1 MIYGLYNKNTGEVRY
16 VGRTGRNLRDRLHNH
31 RYNAK
36 TERCNSP
43 KGKWIRK
50 VDPKNIEIL
59 KLENPSKNEKE
70 KELWWM
76 EYLEY
81 LGCNLLNVADYET
94 GSEAGKTHI
103 GKLPKECVEKMGE
116 VSDVKLAEKYK
127 VDVKTIK
134 ARREQREIEAYS
146 KRYDL
151 PDKCIEHLGK
161 KSDVELARI
170 YGVSREVI
178 RRRRKEEKIQPYQP
192 ERYTKKEKVA
202 EIKWFI
208 ECGDMSY
215 REIGNKYNVSKSC
228 IGEIARETNHKQ
240 VDKKKPQWVN

>member
-1 MIYGLYNKNTGEVRY
+1 MIYALINKNTREARY
-16 VGRTGRNLRDRLHNH
+16 VGRTGRNLRSRLHNH

-50 VDPKNIEIL
+50 LGPESVEIV
-59 KLENPSKNEKE
+59 KLENPNKNEKE

-81 LGCNLLNVADYET
+81 LGCDLLNVADYET

-103 GKLPKECVEKMGE
+103 GKLPKECIEKMGK
-116 VSDVKLAEKYK
+116 VSDTKLAKEYG
-127 VDVKTIK
+127 VNRKTIR
-134 ARREQREIEAYS
+134 ARREQREIEPYS
-146 KRYDL
+146 RRYDL
-151 PDKCIEHLGK
+151 PDECMEQLGK
-161 KSDVELARI
+161 KSDYELAEK
-170 YGVSREVI
+170 YNVSYEVI
-178 RRRRKEEKIQPYQP
+178 SRRRKEEKIQPYQP

-208 ECGDMSY
+208 ECGDISY
-215 REIGNKYNVSKSC
+215 REIGNKYNVSKGC
-228 IGEIARETNHKQ
+228 IGEIARGRNHKE
-240 VDKKKPQWVN
+240 VDKKKPQ